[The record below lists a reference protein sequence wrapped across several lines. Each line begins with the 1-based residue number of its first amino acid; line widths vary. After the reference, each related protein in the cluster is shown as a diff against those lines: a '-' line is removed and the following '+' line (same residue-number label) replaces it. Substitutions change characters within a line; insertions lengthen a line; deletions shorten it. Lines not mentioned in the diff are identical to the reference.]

1 MKQTKQTLYR
11 SDLSTHKAIVSSFT
25 KGAILS
31 QKKRKSYVKYFY
43 KTIGIREVNRENVPV
58 DLVLVEYTK
67 KLLISKYKKT
77 LICACYSLLFIVS
90 LP

>member
-31 QKKRKSYVKYFY
+31 KKKGKVMSNISIKQ
-43 KTIGIREVNRENVPV
+43 
-58 DLVLVEYTK
+58 LVLEK
-67 KLLISKYKKT
+67 
-77 LICACYSLLFIVS
+77 
-90 LP
+90 